1 MSQKSITNHRPIR
14 LKSRMNTAIIFSLSL
29 LLAIFS
35 ANAQSECPWD
45 FTFFDLCDDYD
56 PVIGGDCYF
65 DASQP
70 LGIRRCNSNA
80 RSNEVCQDIWS
91 DIGYSCYNKCQNFHA
106 TCCCF
111 EASEPT
117 ESSMP
122 TAPTTAAPTKS
133 PTFQPSS
140 KPTESSMPTAP
151 TAAAPTKSP
160 TVQPS
165 IATNTTPTQRP
176 TNTLSPSKSP
186 VDQIVPCAWTGF
198 SGTCP
203 GFQCVATVGSGA
215 FWRRSIKASLGCA
228 PLTKLDAVC
237 QALCTAFHVSCCQS

>member
-1 MSQKSITNHRPIR
+1 M
-14 LKSRMNTAIIFSLSL
+14 AIIFSLSL

-45 FTFFDLCDDYD
+45 FTFSDLCDDYN

-65 DASQP
+65 NASEP
-70 LGIRRCNSNA
+70 LGLRRCNSNA
-80 RSNEVCQDIWS
+80 RSNEVCQDVWS

-111 EASEPT
+111 VASEPA

-122 TAPTTAAPTKS
+122 TAPTTAAPT
-133 PTFQPSS
+133 
-140 KPTESSMPTAP
+140 E
-151 TAAAPTKSP
+151 APTKAP

-165 IATNTTPTQRP
+165 IATLTQRP

-186 VDQIVPCAWTGF
+186 VDQIIPCAWTGF

-203 GFQCVATVGSGA
+203 GYQCVATVGNGA